1 MTPEAINDGRSLA
14 HVAIQCPT
22 PFVICTMT
30 VMLRQTPH
38 PADAIETEAALA
50 RAFNAHWGGDFEA
63 VDASEHLFARE
74 LFRMLLADIRSPS
87 VESALREL
95 NLASRWFNTRQGEVR
110 VIHEQAGH
118 GRGRGVFAFRQTD
131 SDCVLQAPHTR
142 NDVGTGLLTG
152 AWMAHLDIR
161 AAAWNTV
168 SRRAS
173 PAADLARASRSYF
186 IALTDAAIDVIGSPA
201 IVQTHGYDREKRS
214 TGAGRNSQVILSSG
228 TDRPMGRT
236 RNIARRLKRT
246 LTGVKLYPLDI
257 MELGATQNVIGR
269 RVRQRGAGTFTH
281 IELGRA
287 LREQLRAERAIALRV
302 GQTLIQ
308 PD

>member
-1 MTPEAINDGRSLA
+1 MKNDGSLA
-14 HVAIQCPT
+14 HVAIRCRNPL
-22 PFVICTMT
+22 VICNMT

-38 PADAIETEAALA
+38 PAENIETEAALA

-63 VDASEHLFARE
+63 VDASEHLLARE
-74 LFRMLLADIRSPS
+74 LFRMLLADIRCPS
-87 VESALREL
+87 IDPALRRL
-95 NLASRWFNTRQGEVR
+95 DLASRWFKTREGEVR
-110 VIHEQAGH
+110 VIHEQHGH
-118 GRGRGVFAFRQTD
+118 ARGRGVFAFRQTHG
-131 SDCVLQAPHTR
+131 DCVIQAPHTR

-152 AWMAHLDIR
+152 AWMAHLDVR
-161 AAAWNTV
+161 VAAWNTV
-168 SRRAS
+168 SRREA
-173 PAADLARASRSYF
+173 PAADLARANRSYF
-186 IALTDAAIDVIGSPA
+186 IALTDAAIDVIGSPS

-214 TGAGRNSQVILSSG
+214 TEAGRNSQVILSSG
-228 TDRPMGRT
+228 TDRPAKRT
-236 RNIARRLKRT
+236 RDIARRLKRT

-269 RVRQRGAGTFTH
+269 RIRQRGAGTFTH

-302 GQTLIQ
+302 GQAFVQ